1 MEILALAKDF
11 SKIGYIRY
19 INLQWRRRYYSFGE
33 YSIQIP
39 AREYIPGVAFFFTKD
54 RPELAVV
61 HNITMQCTST
71 GDFVQISGYFSEYL
85 LNDSIIYPRYRK
97 SGKPESIARDVI
109 EKFKED
115 LPVDLGD
122 LQGIGVSTAMQS
134 TGDEVGKRLYELLK
148 TQEQS
153 YRIHF
158 NWDTERLVF
167 EVWQGKDRTQN
178 QNINPWVTFSD
189 GFRNMRDTVAV
200 LDTSNYKN
208 YAVVVGN
215 GAYEDG
221 NQIVRIVDRSGNG
234 HKCKIYINKTDMLY
248 DPEQQTL
255 EEYNESLTQA
265 GEVELDKRSIV
276 NSVDFEPDISRLK
289 YMSDYDLG
297 DKCDVIIE
305 KLGRSYETRI
315 TEIYEVW
322 KNGQHTISL
331 TFGEVM
337 PTIYEKARLK

>member
-1 MEILALAKDF
+1 MELLALADDF
-11 SKIGYIRY
+11 SKIGYTRY

-39 AREYIPGVAFFFTKD
+39 AGEYIPGMAYFFTKD
-54 RPELAVV
+54 RPELAIV
-61 HNITMQCTST
+61 HNVTMQYTST
-71 GDFVQISGYFSEYL
+71 GDFIQISGYFSEYL
-85 LNDSIIYPRYRK
+85 LIDSIIYPRYRK
-97 SGKPESIARDVI
+97 SGKPEVIARDVV
-109 EKFKED
+109 ENFKED
-115 LPVDLGD
+115 LPIDLGE
-122 LQGIGVSTAMQS
+122 LQGIGASTAMQS

-153 YRIHF
+153 YRVRL
-158 NWDTERLVF
+158 NWDTQRLVF
-167 EVWQGKDRTQN
+167 EVWQGKDRTQS

-200 LDTSNYKN
+200 LDTSKYKN
-208 YAVVVGN
+208 YAVIVGN

-221 NQIVRIVDRSGNG
+221 NQIVRIIDRSGNG
-234 HKCKIYINKTDMLY
+234 HKRKIYIDKTDMLY
-248 DPEQQTL
+248 DSTQQTL
-255 EEYNESLTQA
+255 DEYNESLVQA
-265 GEVELDKRSIV
+265 GEEELDKRSIV
-276 NSVDFEPDISRLK
+276 NSVDFEPDVSRLK

-297 DKCDVIIE
+297 DKCDVILE
-305 KLGRSYETRI
+305 KIGRSYETRI

-337 PTIYEKARLK
+337 PTIYEKARLN